1 MAFSKEKRAGTLS
14 GIFFVALVAA
24 AATYVAEL
32 GPVAALGI
40 SPLVVGIVIG
50 IFYANTLHN
59 HFPPSWE
66 SGIVF
71 SGKKILRFA
80 IVFYG
85 FRITFQQIAE
95 VGMQG
100 FMVSL
105 LVLSS
110 TMLVGIWLGTKVF
123 KMDRDTSI
131 LTASGASV
139 CGAAAVLATEPVL
152 KAEEHKTAIAVSM
165 VVLFGTISMF
175 MYPVLY
181 STIIEPATGFLHMDP
196 KTFGIYVGGTIHEVA
211 QVVAVPASIPMTDT
225 VAQEAMA
232 NTAVIVKMTRVIM
245 IAPMLIVLGLVL
257 SYMAKK
263 EGGASSKLKLVI
275 PWFAVYFV
283 GMAGI
288 NSLIHTYVGSEYG
301 VNLGPVMHQ
310 VFADFDA
317 FKAFV
322 STGAATLDVSA
333 LHTAYFISET
343 IKDLNIIDTF
353 LLTMAMTALGMGTR
367 FAKFKGLGLAP
378 IYTAG
383 GMFLWLVIGGFVITQ
398 MVVATF

>member
-1 MAFSKEKRAGTLS
+1 MSFSKEKRKGTFS
-14 GIFFVALVAA
+14 GIVFVALVAA
-24 AATYVAEL
+24 AATFIADL
-32 GPVAALGI
+32 GPVSALGI

-59 HFPPSWE
+59 KFPSEWE
-66 SGIVF
+66 TGIVF

-100 FMVSL
+100 FMVSFL
-105 LVLSS
+105 MLTT
-110 TMLVGIWLGTKVF
+110 TMIVGIWLGTKVF
-123 KMDRDTSI
+123 KMDADTSI
-131 LTASGASV
+131 LTAAGASV

-175 MYPVLY
+175 LYPVLY
-181 STIIEPATGFLHMDP
+181 TAIIQPATGFLHMAP
-196 KTFGIYVGGTIHEVA
+196 STFGIYVGGTIHEVA
-211 QVVAVPASIPMTDT
+211 QVVAVPASVPGAPTDMSN
-225 VAQEAMA
+225 A
-232 NTAVIVKMTRVIM
+232 AVIVKMTRVIM
-245 IAPMLIVLGLVL
+245 IAPMLIVLGVILGFL
-257 SYMAKK
+257 AKRK
-263 EGGASSKLKLVI
+263 GGASEKLKLVI

-288 NSLIHTYVGSEYG
+288 NSLIHNYTATA
-301 VNLGPVMHQ
+301 P
-310 VFADFDA
+310 ADI
-317 FKAFV
+317 
-322 STGAATLDVSA
+322 SA
-333 LHTAYFISET
+333 MIHMVI
-343 IKDLNIIDTF
+343 DNVNIIDTF

-383 GMFLWLVIGGFVITQ
+383 GMFVWLVVGGFVITQ
-398 MVVATF
+398 WVVATF

>member
-1 MAFSKEKRAGTLS
+1 MPFSPQKRAGTIS
-14 GIFFVALVAA
+14 GILFVAIFAA
-24 AATYVAEL
+24 AATMISDV
-32 GPVAALGI
+32 GFIKHLGI
-40 SPLVVGIVIG
+40 SPLVVGIVLG

-59 HFPPSWE
+59 KFPSAWE
-66 SGIVF
+66 SGITF

-95 VGMQG
+95 VGIQG

-110 TMLVGIWLGTKVF
+110 TMIIGIWLGTKVF

-152 KAEEHKTAIAVSM
+152 KAEEYKTAVAVSM

-175 MYPVLY
+175 LYPVLY
-181 STIIEPATGFLHMDP
+181 ATIIEPATGFLHMSP
-196 KTFGIYVGGTIHEVA
+196 STFGMYVGGTIHEVA
-211 QVVAVPASIPMTDT
+211 QVVAVPASVPGADEI
-225 VAQEAMA
+225 MA

-257 SYMAKK
+257 SSMAKK
-263 EGGASSKLKLVI
+263 SGGEGSKIKLVI
-275 PWFAVYFV
+275 PWFAVYFIGV
-283 GMAGI
+283 AGI
-288 NSLIHTYVGSEYG
+288 NSLIHNYT
-301 VNLGPVMHQ
+301 L
-310 VFADFDA
+310 
-317 FKAFV
+317 
-322 STGAATLDVSA
+322 AATVDVA
-333 LHTAYFISET
+333 T
-343 IKDLNIIDTF
+343 IINGVIDNINIIDTF

-378 IYTAG
+378 LYTAG
-383 GMFLWLVIGGFVITQ
+383 SMFVWLVVGGFIITQ
-398 MVVATF
+398 CVVATF